1 MCMMFIVAMSVHHS
15 SSLSI
20 TNVDPAQH
28 DDDAVIPPVVDF
40 LRYRTPSNDSS
51 NLLFRLQIDLSHDMF
66 AQARSACEFLYSD
79 CDRSQRKRCLHD
91 ALVTLRHEKVKLM
104 LSTYSNEI
112 EDSCDADILALG
124 PIYDFNTSLGST
136 SQNVDVVCIVGSVAN
151 HSILTILH
159 ALAVKAVRL
168 FIPAELMTENYARY
182 IQDKQILAGV
192 LNKSLSVHVGD
203 PVEELMKRSDTSDA
217 HGALMCTILHLEDN
231 TYSKDDLSH
240 IAASLVA
247 SFLKSDRHYG
257 PEERFNSCWPKTI
270 PSPMRVVMMES
281 KMYVPAMDEYSTIQ
295 RLNLDH
301 TLPPSISM
309 DGLRVDTWI
318 RWTMSSMWYWQ
329 TRFVYSRYL
338 DGFLTYAPYQNTT
351 HFLNEISAG
360 LVHVRCTSEE
370 TMRSEAVDP
379 PPVGSTTTCGD
390 SSACEVRESDN
401 ARVSSIIIIITYVN
415 RVFAE
420 TANGL
425 KRALESI
432 GYNEVSI
439 LPELTMSSHMAAVR
453 THQRPALL
461 QIAIGP
467 HDLSLFSTNYL
478 ILHTEQ
484 PWFIQI
490 ASNF

>member
-1 MCMMFIVAMSVHHS
+1 
-15 SSLSI
+15 
-20 TNVDPAQH
+20 
-28 DDDAVIPPVVDF
+28 
-40 LRYRTPSNDSS
+40 
-51 NLLFRLQIDLSHDMF
+51 
-66 AQARSACEFLYSD
+66 
-79 CDRSQRKRCLHD
+79 
-91 ALVTLRHEKVKLM
+91 VTLRHEKVKLM

-360 LVHVRCTSEE
+360 LVHVRCSSEE
-370 TMRSEAVDP
+370 TMRSEAADP

-415 RVFAE
+415 RVLAE
-420 TANGL
+420 TASGL